1 MEYLVY
7 KITREDGK
15 IYIGTTNTERLK
27 SRMYH
32 HKYGKIKGY
41 NFTYEIL
48 EQNVSYEHIM
58 NKETEYIKKFNSFKD
73 GLNESFD
80 GKGAHLNP
88 KFTTL
93 KYHHTEETKK
103 KISNKLKGKKAWN
116 KGKHLSLE
124 NRNKLSNTRKGK
136 QSFTKLKKEDVISI
150 LRDFNNK
157 IPLDDDRIGK
167 IMKNG
172 KCMTYTQVFCQKYG
186 ILYNISP
193 QNIRRIVK
201 RETWSVLSENV

>member
-1 MEYLVY
+1 
-7 KITREDGK
+7 
-15 IYIGTTNTERLK
+15 
-27 SRMYH
+27 
-32 HKYGKIKGY
+32 
-41 NFTYEIL
+41 
-48 EQNVSYEHIM
+48 M

-93 KYHHTEETKK
+93 NYHHTEETKK